1 MSRTP
6 LPGWA
11 AITAGRK
18 HTRPRMSGTDRARDS
33 IDQAIGCSGGSRT
46 PLRPRDRSGGATGR
60 VARSCA
66 DVCTDVMRPPGSVN
80 R

>member
-18 HTRPRMSGTDRARDS
+18 QTSPRMSGTDRARDS
-33 IDQAIGCSGGSRT
+33 MAHAIGRAGASEGF
-46 PLRPRDRSGGATGR
+46 PRVGVR
-60 VARSCA
+60 A
-66 DVCTDVMRPPGSVN
+66 DVCTDVMRPPISEPLN
-80 R
+80 TLTNQPT